1 MIIYPFLVAI
11 LNAIFAT
18 VVWRQFVNR
27 RRPHQFVWTV
37 ALLLGCLAA
46 LFYLL
51 FLAFAHN
58 DVLFKLYYICG
69 ALLMAA
75 YLGLGSVY
83 LHAPRAA
90 ANWTAGILI
99 AGSVMGIVLLMAA
112 NVDQIRLDAAAAT
125 VGPGTNAIASGPWK
139 TLVAILNSFGALA
152 VMGGAAYSAWVTAKR
167 RAPANF
173 LYANVLIALGTFV
186 AALAGG
192 FADQG
197 TFAGAFWVVLA
208 LGFVVLFAGF
218 LLTMPDIYRSKRLL
232 SLGGEN

>member
-1 MIIYPFLVAI
+1 MIIYPFSVAV

-18 VVWRQFVNR
+18 VVWRQFVSR
-27 RRPHQFVWTV
+27 KRPHQLVWTV

-46 LFYLL
+46 VFYLL
-51 FLAFAHN
+51 FLAFGHN
-58 DVLFKLYYICG
+58 DVLFKLYYIGG

-83 LHAPRAA
+83 LHAPRTI
-90 ANWTAGILI
+90 ANWMTGALVVASLI
-99 AGSVMGIVLLMAA
+99 GIVSLMAA
-112 NVDQIRLDAAAAT
+112 GIDPIRLDAAAAT

-139 TLVAILNSFGALA
+139 AMVALLNSFGALA
-152 VMGGAAYSAWVTAKR
+152 VIGGAVYSAWVTAKR

-173 LYANVLIALGTFV
+173 LYANVLIAIGTFV

-208 LGFVVLFAGF
+208 LGFAILFGGF
-218 LLTMPDIYRSKRLL
+218 LLTMPDIFRSKRLL